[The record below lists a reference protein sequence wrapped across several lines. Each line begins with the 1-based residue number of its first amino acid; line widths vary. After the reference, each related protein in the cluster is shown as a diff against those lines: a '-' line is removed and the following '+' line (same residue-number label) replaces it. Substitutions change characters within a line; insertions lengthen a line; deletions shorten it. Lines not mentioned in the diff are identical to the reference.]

1 MQLYTKDQILEKIAV
16 LQAYSEAKDARTAA
30 LFTPLISAANTYYGD
45 KSAVSAAL
53 EDVVKYM
60 YNDISRRTTVYE
72 QQFDAKLPTNFPVG
86 YDDIRDC
93 FANLEEVMTVSE
105 ETFYAAF
112 VFGPD
117 PVTGVTGPQSNSYI
131 DSWTA
136 LLTSGVTDDLA
147 NVKTL
152 ADWCCNSGG
161 SADVIDL
168 VEDKGDEVLSLSREE
183 IVSQIY
189 IDKNLLA
196 VINVFR
202 LSTYVPSYL

>member
-45 KSAVSAAL
+45 KSVVGAAL

-72 QQFDAKLPTNFPVG
+72 HQFDAQLPTNFPVG
-86 YDDIRDC
+86 YEDIRDC
-93 FANLEEVMTVSE
+93 FANLEEVMTASE

-136 LLTSGVTDDLA
+136 LLTSGVTDDQA
-147 NVKTL
+147 KVKTL

-168 VEDKGDEVLSLSREE
+168 VEDKGNEVFSLSREE

-189 IDKNLLA
+189 VDKNLLA
-196 VINVFR
+196 VIDAFG

>member
-1 MQLYTKDQILEKIAV
+1 MQLYKKDQILEKIAV

-45 KSAVSAAL
+45 KSSVGAAL

-72 QQFDAKLPTNFPVG
+72 HQFDAQFPTNFPVG

-93 FANLEEVMTVSE
+93 FANLEEVMMASE

-136 LLTSGVTDDLA
+136 LLTSGVTDDQEK
-147 NVKTL
+147 VKTL

-168 VEDKGDEVLSLSREE
+168 VEDKGDEVFSLSREE

-196 VINVFR
+196 VIDVFR